1 MLICNNKAS
10 SRNNSIIQ
18 FKILNI
24 FRRDAYRHRVVLLN
38 RINLKFQNKVFMI
51 IKIFMYFDNLSAT
64 RY

>member
-1 MLICNNKAS
+1 M
-10 SRNNSIIQ
+10 IQ

-24 FRRDAYRHRVVLLN
+24 IRRDAYRHRVVLLN
-38 RINLKFQNKVFMI
+38 RINLKFQKKVFMI